1 MRQLKILVS
10 YSCVS
15 SLQKGLAG
23 MNSFRR
29 IRGRKPSSFSFRPTA
44 ESLEIRSLLSGLSV
58 GKPGMDLPQPAPS
71 QPDRVPNE
79 LLVQFKP
86 EVTRL
91 QATQIV
97 ASLDME
103 VRSFTQTAAMQAS
116 GQGLLVRVG
125 TPANAPQQQSI
136 NRLQQHPRIAF
147 AEPNYIYYP
156 DYVSNDPSYTDGS
169 LWGMYS
175 NDSPGAGP
183 GGTTNQFGSAAEQAW
198 RDGFVGNRSV
208 CIGVIDTGIQLDHP
222 DLAANIWVNPF
233 EIAGDG
239 IDNDGNGYA
248 DDVNGWD
255 FNNDDNSVYDDPSD
269 DHGTHVAGT
278 IGGTGGNGTG
288 VAGVNW
294 TVNLI
299 SAKFF
304 GANAA
309 TLEMAVRA
317 FDYMTDL
324 KTRHGINLVATN
336 NSWSGGAYAQSL
348 HDAAIRHARA
358 DILLV
363 AAASNQS
370 ANNDSAPRYPAN
382 LNTSTGTS
390 TEPAASYDAVISV
403 ASLDSNGALSSFSS
417 FGATTVDIGAPG
429 AGVLSTVP
437 VSSYAFFD
445 GTSMATPHVTGSI
458 GLYASVQ
465 SAIQPAASIRAAI
478 LNSAVPTTS
487 LNGKVVTNGRLNVYN
502 AIRSSSFIYLD
513 KSVYSS
519 TGLVTMTVSHAAA
532 NTSTTVVNT
541 ITVNIASS
549 TETSPL
555 TVTLTETGVNT
566 GVFAGTAQLA
576 PGAAMPD
583 SLLQVVHGDTISATY
598 TTLGLVDQ
606 AVVDDV
612 PPMIS
617 NLFATPA
624 ASTADITWDTDEP
637 ADELVR
643 YGTSPGSLTQSTSSA
658 VLRSAHSLKITGL
671 SPSTVYFYQVQSTDE
686 AGNIAVSQIESF
698 TTQSAP
704 DILFVDDDNGASY
717 ERFFDYALLANEVA
731 YDTWNV
737 AALGSSPT
745 AADLAS
751 YKMVIWNTGYDFSSA
766 ILPSDESAIATY
778 LDNGGRIYISGQDVL
793 WSGVSPAFRT
803 NYLKV
808 SSYFDDVVISDHV
821 ETGIFGHPIGRN
833 LLLPVTLPTDFPLFY
848 VDQLLP
854 TADAEGFLLHNSAA
868 ASYPF
873 SSVSY
878 RGDYDNGGFGMVFT
892 TLPFESISLFDV
904 APNDSATVMRRIIE
918 YLIGPLPG
926 IVDIELPVYG
936 LNDAPLITVRDS
948 APNVDY
954 FAVDTTTVDVYS
966 TSELTPITV
975 VLTETDVDSGVFT
988 GTIQLGPA
996 PVDSADSI
1004 LQVVHN
1010 DILIAF
1016 LPANGRFDTA
1026 IIDGLPPNASN
1037 IAATA
1042 HPTRAIIAWNT
1053 DEDSFEQILVGT
1065 SPTSLSLV
1073 YDGNGFG
1080 SSHLMTVS
1088 GLVPDTQYYYQI
1100 ISTDAY
1106 GNSGASEINSFV
1118 TTIAQPIL
1126 VIDDDNG
1133 GASELAFTNALAA
1146 NLFTSDSWD
1155 LFAENGQPL
1164 AADLSA
1170 YRMVIWNTGFD
1181 FSTALTAA
1189 DELAISTYL
1198 SNGGRIFISGQDVLF
1213 SGVSTSFRTN
1223 YLKVASYEDD
1233 VQTVDHNEVGVSGHP
1248 IGNGM
1253 NIPVA
1258 ANADIPNLYVDAL
1271 TPAVGATGFLR
1282 HGVTTASS
1290 SFSAVSYR
1298 GNYAAGGFGMVFS
1311 SVPFEAMSTTAAAP
1325 GNQQAFMFR
1334 VVDFLIGPLPA
1345 IIVSSPSATRT
1356 TEAGA
1361 QATFTIVLNSQPA
1374 AWVYVPVFSSDT
1386 TEGSVSTNLVAF
1398 STANWF
1404 VPQTVTVTGVN
1415 DFVDD
1420 GDISYSI
1427 LIGPSQSPDLLYNGI
1442 DSADISLLNV
1452 DDDTAGIT
1460 VSPPSGTTTT
1470 ETGGAITFI
1479 VRLDSEPLS
1488 SVMIPISSSD
1498 TTEGS
1503 VSPGMLFFNAS
1514 NWSVGQVVTVTGV
1527 DDTINDG
1534 DVAYTAVIGNSNSS
1548 DPLYSGLNP
1557 ADIALVNIDNDPVVG
1572 DTKFYVVNDTTVD
1585 RTYEYDAAGNS
1596 VENYTLDPTNT
1607 TTRGIATNA
1616 AGTRLWVLDANRK
1629 VYIYNNSGVLQGSW
1643 TLGTL
1648 PTTALVE
1655 GIATNGTHLWVV
1667 DRSARRV
1674 YYYANAASRTSGTQT
1689 ATANF
1694 ALNTANTNPKDIVFG
1709 TQTGTSFLWVVDD
1722 GTGFDRVYR
1731 YQLNTSGTS
1740 TVNSAWGISPENSSP
1755 TGITVDPSNGS
1766 MDVWICDSGSDR
1778 VYRYPSG
1785 RTTVQP
1791 LMADSFALSAA
1802 NSNAQGIADPPPVS
1816 GDITE
1821 SFSTGPQHSTYD
1833 PAPAAARRINLFT
1846 TDADNAANAR
1856 STAAKT
1862 ERQANLRTLGHTA
1875 ARTSKSTASTA
1886 ASMPN
1891 VLNTVLA
1898 PENAAESIDDLFSS
1912 LELQQSL
1919 LN

>member
-1 MRQLKILVS
+1 MSR
-10 YSCVS
+10 
-15 SLQKGLAG
+15 
-23 MNSFRR
+23 FRR
-29 IRGRKPSSFSFRPTA
+29 NRSRRSASFSVRPFG

-58 GKPGMDLPQPAPS
+58 GKPGLDVPQPAPS

-86 EVTRL
+86 EVSRL
-91 QATQIV
+91 QASQIV
-97 ASLDME
+97 ASFDME

-125 TPANAPQQQSI
+125 TPASAPQQQSI

-175 NDSPGAGP
+175 NDDPAAGP

-198 RDGFVGNRSV
+198 RDGFIGNRSV

-294 TVNLI
+294 NVNLI

-363 AAASNQS
+363 AAASNRS
-370 ANNDSAPRYPAN
+370 ADNDTAPRYPAN
-382 LNTSTGTS
+382 LNTATGTS
-390 TEPAASYDAVISV
+390 TEPAASYDAVIAV
-403 ASLDSNGALSSFSS
+403 ASLDSNGALSDFSS

-513 KSVYSS
+513 KSVYRS

-532 NTSTTVVNT
+532 NSSTTLVNT

-566 GVFAGTAQLA
+566 GIFAGTAQLA
-576 PGAAMPD
+576 PGAAVPD

-598 TTLGLVDQ
+598 TTLGLVDY
-606 AVVDDV
+606 AVIDDF
-612 PPMIS
+612 PPIIS
-617 NLFATPA
+617 NLLAAPA
-624 ASTADITWDTDEP
+624 SSTADITWDTDEP
-637 ADELVR
+637 ADEIVS
-643 YGTSPGSLTQSTSSA
+643 YGTSPGSLNQTVGSRAFRNLHAQ
-658 VLRSAHSLKITGL
+658 KITGL
-671 SPSTVYFYQVQSTDE
+671 SPNTVYFYQVFSTDE
-686 AGNIAVSQIESF
+686 AGNTATSQIESF

-704 DILFVDDDNGASY
+704 DILFVDDDGGASY
-717 ERFFDYALLANEVA
+717 ERFFDFALQANRVA

-737 AALGSSPT
+737 ASLGFTP
-745 AADLAS
+745 AAAELAN
-751 YKMVIWNTGYDFSSA
+751 YKMVIWNTGYDFSTALLTADELA
-766 ILPSDESAIATY
+766 ISTY
-778 LDNGGRIYISGQDVL
+778 LDGGGRIYISGQDVL
-793 WSGVSPAFRT
+793 WSGVSATFQT
-803 NYLKV
+803 SYLKV
-808 SSYFDDVVISDHV
+808 ADYFNDLVTVAHT
-821 ETGIFGHPIGRN
+821 ETGIDGHPIGRN
-833 LLLPVTLPTDFPLFY
+833 LSLTAALPTDFPTFF
-848 VDQLLP
+848 VDELLP
-854 TADAEGFLLHNSAA
+854 AADAEGFLLHNDPSGF
-868 ASYPF
+868 YPF

-878 RGDYDNGGFGMVFT
+878 RGDYAAGGFGMVFT
-892 TLPFESISLFDV
+892 TLPFESISQFDA
-904 APNDSATVMRRIIE
+904 APNDSTTVMRRIIE

-936 LNDAPLITVRDS
+936 LNQTPVVTALDS
-948 APNVDY
+948 GANTDYFNVDT
-954 FAVDTTTVDVYS
+954 VTVDVFS
-966 TSELTPITV
+966 DSETTLLSI
-975 VLTETDVDSGVFT
+975 VLTETGADTGVFT
-988 GTIQLGPA
+988 GSFQLGPA
-996 PVDSADSI
+996 PVDNSDSI
-1004 LQVVHN
+1004 VQVVHN
-1010 DILIAF
+1010 DAVYAF
-1016 LPANGRFDTA
+1016 MPSSGSFDFA

-1037 IAATA
+1037 IVATA
-1042 HPTRAIIAWNT
+1042 HPTRANISWNT
-1053 DEDSFEQILVGT
+1053 DEDSTEQILVGT

-1073 YDGNGFG
+1073 YNGNGFG

-1088 GLVPDTQYYYQI
+1088 GLVPQTQYYYQI
-1100 ISTDAY
+1100 ISTDAL
-1106 GNSGASEINSFV
+1106 GNSGASEINSFI
-1118 TTIAQPIL
+1118 TTAAQPIL
-1126 VIDDDNG
+1126 VIDDDMG
-1133 GASELAFTNALAA
+1133 LASEQFFTSALAA

-1170 YRMVIWNTGFD
+1170 YRMVIWNTGYD
-1181 FSTALTAA
+1181 FSTALLPA

-1198 SNGGRIFISGQDVLF
+1198 SNGGRIFVSGQDVLF

-1233 VQTVDHNEVGVSGHP
+1233 VQTADHNEIGVTGHP

-1258 ANADIPNLYVDAL
+1258 TNAEIPSLFVDAV
-1271 TPAVGATGFLR
+1271 TPASGATGFLR
-1282 HGVTTASS
+1282 HGVSTASS

-1311 SVPFEAMSTTAAAP
+1311 TVPLEAMSTTATAP
-1325 GNQQAFMFR
+1325 SNQQAFVFR

-1345 IIVSSPSATRT
+1345 IIVSSPTAVRT

-1361 QATFTIVLNSQPA
+1361 RTTFTIVLNSQPA
-1374 AWVYVPVFSSDT
+1374 AWVYVPVVSSDT

-1427 LIGPSQSPDLLYNGI
+1427 LIGPSQSPDILYNGI
-1442 DSADISLLNV
+1442 DSADIDLLNI

-1470 ETGGAITFI
+1470 ETGGSITFI

-1498 TTEGS
+1498 ATEGS

-1514 NWSVGQVVTVTGV
+1514 NWSVGQLVTVTGV

-1557 ADIALVNIDNDPVVG
+1557 ADIALVNIDNDPIVG

-1585 RTYEYDAAGNS
+1585 RTFEYDAAGNS
-1596 VENYTLDPTNT
+1596 VENYTLNPANT

-1616 AGTRLWVLDANRK
+1616 AGTRLWVLDANRR

-1648 PTTALVE
+1648 PSTALVE

-1667 DRSARRV
+1667 DRSTRRV

-1694 ALNTANTNPKDIVFG
+1694 ALNSGNTTPKDVVFG
-1709 TQTGTSFLWVVDD
+1709 SQSGTNFLWVVDD
-1722 GTGFDRVYR
+1722 GTGFDRVFR
-1731 YQLNTSGTS
+1731 YQLNGSGVS
-1740 TVNSAWGISPENSSP
+1740 TASSAWGISPENSSP

-1766 MDVWICDSGSDR
+1766 MDIWICDSGSDR

-1785 RTTVQP
+1785 RTSVQP

-1802 NSNAQGIADPPPVS
+1802 NSNAQGIADPPPLS
-1816 GDITE
+1816 GDVVE
-1821 SFSTGPQHSTYD
+1821 SFSSAPQHSTYD
-1833 PAPAAARRINLFT
+1833 PAPAAARRINLFPT
-1846 TDADNAANAR
+1846 AAENLANAG
-1856 STAAKT
+1856 STAAKA
-1862 ERQANLRTLGHTA
+1862 ERHTSLRTLGNTN
-1875 ARTSKSTASTA
+1875 ARNTKSTAPAA
-1886 ASMPN
+1886 ASVPAI
-1891 VLNTVLA
+1891 LNTVLA
-1898 PENAAESIDDLFSS
+1898 PENAAQSIDDLFSS

>member
-1 MRQLKILVS
+1 MT
-10 YSCVS
+10 
-15 SLQKGLAG
+15 
-23 MNSFRR
+23 SFRR

-58 GKPGMDLPQPAPS
+58 GKPGMDLPQPEPS

-86 EVTRL
+86 EVSRL
-91 QATQIV
+91 QASQIA
-97 ASLDME
+97 ASFGLE

-125 TPANAPQQQSI
+125 TPANVPQQQSI
-136 NRLQQHPRIAF
+136 NQLQQHPRIAF

-156 DYVSNDPSYTDGS
+156 DYVSNDPSYSDGS

-175 NDSPGAGP
+175 NDNPSAGP

-198 RDGFVGNRSV
+198 RDGFIGNRGLY
-208 CIGVIDTGIQLDHP
+208 IGVIDTGIQLNHP

-278 IGGTGGNGTG
+278 IGASGGNGTG

-294 TVNLI
+294 NVNLI

-324 KTRHGINLVATN
+324 KSRHGINLVATN
-336 NSWSGGAYAQSL
+336 NSWSGGSYAQSL
-348 HDAAIRHARA
+348 HDAAIRHAKA

-363 AAASNQS
+363 AAASNRS
-370 ANNDSAPRYPAN
+370 ADNDTTPRYPAN
-382 LNTSTGTS
+382 LNTTVGTS
-390 TEPAASYDAVISV
+390 TETAASYDAVIAV
-403 ASLDSNGALSSFSS
+403 ASLDSNGALSGFSS
-417 FGATTVDIGAPG
+417 FGATTVDIGAAG

-437 VSSYAFFD
+437 VNSYAVFD
-445 GTSMATPHVTGSI
+445 GTSMATPHVAGAI
-458 GLYASVQ
+458 GLYASVHSTVQ
-465 SAIQPAASIRAAI
+465 SAASIRAAI

-487 LNGKVVTNGRLNVYN
+487 LNGKVATNGRLNVYN
-502 AIRSSSFIYLD
+502 AIRSSNFIYLD
-513 KSVYSS
+513 KSVYRSN
-519 TGLVTMTVSHAAA
+519 GLVTMTVSHAAA
-532 NTSTTVVNT
+532 NTSATVVNT
-541 ITVNIASS
+541 VTVQISS
-549 TETSPL
+549 TTESSPL
-555 TVTLTETGVNT
+555 NVTLTETGVNT
-566 GVFAGTAQLA
+566 GVFTGTAQLA
-576 PGAAMPD
+576 PGAAIPD
-583 SLLQVVHGDTISATY
+583 SLLQVVHADAIIAVYPS
-598 TTLGLVDQ
+598 LGLIDR
-606 AVVDDV
+606 AVVDDF
-612 PPMIS
+612 PPVIS
-617 NLFATPA
+617 NVLATA
-624 ASTADITWDTDEP
+624 ASSTADITWDTDEP

-643 YGTSPGSLTQSTSSA
+643 YGTSPGSLTQSTISA
-658 VLRSAHSLKITGL
+658 AFRSAHSLKITGL

-737 AALGSSPT
+737 AALGFSPT

-751 YKMVIWNTGYDFSSA
+751 YKMVIWNTGYDFRSA

-793 WSGVSPAFRT
+793 YSTVSSAFRT

-808 SSYFDDVVISDHV
+808 SSYFDDVVTADHV

-833 LLLPVTLPTDFPLFY
+833 LLLPVTLPADFPVFY

-854 TADAEGFLLHNSAA
+854 TADAEGFLLHNSAG

-892 TLPFESISLFDV
+892 TLPFESISPFDV

-954 FAVDTTTVDVYS
+954 FAVDTTTVEIYS
-966 TSELTPITV
+966 SSELTPITV
-975 VLTETDVDSGVFT
+975 VLTETDIDSGVFT
-988 GTIQLGPA
+988 GTFQLGPA
-996 PVDSADSI
+996 PVDPADSI

-1010 DILIAF
+1010 DIIIAV
-1016 LPANGRFDTA
+1016 LPASGRFDTA
-1026 IIDGLPPNASN
+1026 IVDGLPPNASN

-1042 HPTRAIIAWNT
+1042 HPTRANITWNT

-1065 SPTSLSLV
+1065 SPTDLSLV
-1073 YDGNGFG
+1073 YDGTGFG
-1080 SSHLMTVS
+1080 TGHRMTVS
-1088 GLVPDTQYYYQI
+1088 GLVPNTQYYYQI
-1100 ISTDAY
+1100 ISTDAL

-1126 VIDDDNG
+1126 VIDDDLG
-1133 GASELAFTNALAA
+1133 GATEQAVTNALAA

-1155 LFAENGQPL
+1155 LLAENGQPL
-1164 AADLSA
+1164 AGDLNA

-1198 SNGGRIFISGQDVLF
+1198 NNGGRIFISGQDVLF
-1213 SGVSTSFRTN
+1213 SGVSTGFRTN
-1223 YLKVASYEDD
+1223 YLKVDSYEDD
-1233 VQTVDHNEVGVSGHP
+1233 VQLVDHNEVGVSGHP

-1258 ANADIPNLYVDAL
+1258 ANADIPELYVDAL

-1311 SVPFEAMSTTAAAP
+1311 SVPFETMSTTAAAP
-1325 GNQQAFMFR
+1325 SNQQAFMFR

-1361 QATFTIVLNSQPA
+1361 QTTFTIVLNSQPA

-1386 TEGSVSTNLVAF
+1386 TEGSLSTNLVAF

-1420 GDISYSI
+1420 GDINYSI
-1427 LIGPSQSPDLLYNGI
+1427 LIGPSQSPDTLYNGI

-1460 VSPPSGTTTT
+1460 VSPPSGTSTT
-1470 ETGGAITFI
+1470 ETGGSITFV

-1503 VSPGMLFFNAS
+1503 VNPGMLVFNAS
-1514 NWSVGQVVTVTGV
+1514 NWSVGQLVTVTGV
-1527 DDTINDG
+1527 DDTIKDG
-1534 DVAYTAVIGNSNSS
+1534 DVAYTAIIGNSNSS

-1557 ADIALVNIDNDPVVG
+1557 ADIALVNIDNDPTVG
-1572 DTKFYVVNDTTVD
+1572 DTKFYVVNDSTVD
-1585 RTYEYDAAGNS
+1585 RTYEYDAAGNA
-1596 VENYTLDPTNT
+1596 VENYTLNATNT

-1616 AGTRLWVLDANRK
+1616 AGTRLWVLDANRR
-1629 VYIYNNSGVLQGSW
+1629 VYVYNNSGVLQGSW

-1667 DRSARRV
+1667 DRSARRA
-1674 YYYANAASRTSGTQT
+1674 YYYANAASRTSGTQN

-1694 ALNTANTNPKDIVFG
+1694 ALNAGNTTPKDVVFG
-1709 TQTGTSFLWVVDD
+1709 SQNGTNFLWVVDD
-1722 GTGFDRVYR
+1722 GTGFDRVFR
-1731 YQLNTSGTS
+1731 YQLNGSGVS
-1740 TVNSAWGISPENSSP
+1740 TGSSAWGISPENSSP
-1755 TGITVDPSNGS
+1755 TGITLDPSNGS
-1766 MDVWICDSGSDR
+1766 MDIWICDSGSDR

-1785 RTTVQP
+1785 RTSVQP
-1791 LMADSFALSAA
+1791 LLADSFALSAA

-1816 GDITE
+1816 SDATAV
-1821 SFSTGPQHSTYD
+1821 FDDGPQRSSWD
-1833 PAPAAARRINLFT
+1833 PAPAAARRITLFPN
-1846 TDADNAANAR
+1846 ADESLANAR
-1856 STAAKT
+1856 STAAKADRRT
-1862 ERQANLRTLGHTA
+1862 DLRTLGNNSARPARSTTA
-1875 ARTSKSTASTA
+1875 AATTAPA
-1886 ASMPN
+1886 AVSSA
-1891 VLNTVLA
+1891 LA
-1898 PENAAESIDDLFSS
+1898 PENAAQSIDDLFSS
-1912 LELQQSL
+1912 LELQESL

>member
-1 MRQLKILVS
+1 MTR
-10 YSCVS
+10 
-15 SLQKGLAG
+15 
-23 MNSFRR
+23 FRR
-29 IRGRKPSSFSFRPTA
+29 IRGRKPSSFSVRPTA

-58 GKPGMDLPQPAPS
+58 GKPGMDLPLPGPS

-86 EVTRL
+86 EVSRQ
-91 QATQIV
+91 QASQIA
-97 ASLDME
+97 ASLGLD
-103 VRSFTQTAAMQAS
+103 VRSYTQTAAMQAS

-125 TPANAPQQQSI
+125 TPANIPQQQSI
-136 NRLQQHPRIAF
+136 DRLQQHPRVAF

-175 NDSPGAGP
+175 NDNPSAGP

-198 RDGFVGNRSV
+198 RDGFIGNRGV
-208 CIGVIDTGIQLDHP
+208 YIGVIDTGIQLDHP

-248 DDVNGWD
+248 DDINGWD

-278 IGGTGGNGTG
+278 IGASGGNGTG

-294 TVNLI
+294 NVNLI

-309 TLEMAVRA
+309 TVEMAVRA

-324 KTRHGINLVATN
+324 KSRHGINLVATN
-336 NSWSGGAYAQSL
+336 NSWSGGSYSQSL
-348 HDAAIRHARA
+348 HDAAIRHAKA

-363 AAASNQS
+363 AAASNRS
-370 ANNDSAPRYPAN
+370 ADNDTAPRYPAN
-382 LNTSTGTS
+382 LNTTVGTS
-390 TEPAASYDAVISV
+390 TETAASYDAVIAV
-403 ASLDSNGALSSFSS
+403 ASLDSNGALSGFSS
-417 FGATTVDIGAPG
+417 YGATTVDIGAAG

-437 VSSYAFFD
+437 VSTYELYD
-445 GTSMATPHVTGSI
+445 GTSMATPHVAGSI
-458 GLYASVQ
+458 GLYASVHSTVQ
-465 SAIQPAASIRAAI
+465 SAASIRAAI

-487 LNGKVVTNGRLNVYN
+487 LNGKVATNGRLNVYN
-502 AIRSSSFIYLD
+502 AIRSSNFIYLD
-513 KSVYSS
+513 KSVYRS
-519 TGLVTMTVSHAAA
+519 TGLVTITVSHAAA
-532 NTSTTVVNT
+532 NTSPTVVNS
-541 ITVNIASS
+541 IS
-549 TETSPL
+549 TQIFSTTESAPL
-555 TVTLTETGVNT
+555 AVTLTETAVNT
-566 GVFAGTAQLA
+566 GVFSGTVQLA
-576 PGAAMPD
+576 PGAPIPD
-583 SLLQVVHGDTISATY
+583 SLLQVVHGDVIIASYPA
-598 TTLGLVDQ
+598 LGLIDR
-606 AVVDDV
+606 AVVDDL
-612 PPMIS
+612 PPTIS
-617 NLFATPA
+617 NIFVIPY
-624 ASTADITWDTDEP
+624 SGTADVFWTTDEP

-643 YGTSPGSLTQSTSSA
+643 YGTSPGTLTQSVSSTA
-658 VLRSAHSLKITGL
+658 LRTEHSLNITGL
-671 SPSTVYFYQVQSTDE
+671 SPNTVYFYQVQSTDE

-704 DILFVDDDNGASY
+704 DILFVDDDNGAAD
-717 ERFFDYALLANEVA
+717 EQFFDYALFANQVR

-737 AALGSSPT
+737 AAMGASPT
-745 AADLAS
+745 AADLAN
-751 YKMVIWNTGYDFSSA
+751 YKMVIWNTGYDFTTA
-766 ILPSDESAIATY
+766 ILPSDESAISTY
-778 LDNGGRIYISGQDVL
+778 LDNGGRIYISGQDVF
-793 WSGVSPAFRT
+793 WSGVSANFQTR
-803 NYLKV
+803 YLKV
-808 SSYFDDVVISDHV
+808 ADYFDDIVSYDHM
-821 ETGIFGHPIGRN
+821 ETGIPGHPIGRN
-833 LLLPVTLPTDFPLFY
+833 LSLTATLPATFGSLF
-848 VDQLLP
+848 VDELQP
-854 TADAEGFLLHNSAA
+854 TADAEGFLLHNDPSAL
-868 ASYPF
+868 YPF

-878 RGDYDNGGFGMVFT
+878 RGDYAAGGFGMVFT
-892 TLPFESISLFDV
+892 TLPFESISQFDI

-926 IVDIELPVYG
+926 VIDIQLPVYG
-936 LNDAPLITVRDS
+936 MTQTPTITVRDS

-954 FAVDTTTVDVYS
+954 FAVDTTTVEVFS
-966 TSELTPITV
+966 SSELAPLTV
-975 VLTETDVDSGVFT
+975 VLTETDVDTGVFT
-988 GTIQLGPA
+988 GTFQLGPA

-1010 DILIAF
+1010 DTIYAV
-1016 LPANGRFDTA
+1016 LPTSGSFDTA

-1042 HPTRAIIAWNT
+1042 HPTRANISWTT

-1073 YDGNGFG
+1073 YDGQGFG

-1088 GLVPDTQYYYQI
+1088 GLVPQTQYYYQI
-1100 ISTDAY
+1100 ISTDAL

-1126 VIDDDNG
+1126 VIDDDS
-1133 GASELAFTNALAA
+1133 GATTERVFTDALAA
-1146 NLFTSDSWD
+1146 NLFSSDSWD
-1155 LFAENGQPL
+1155 LAAENGQPL
-1164 AADLSA
+1164 VGDLNA
-1170 YRMVIWNTGFD
+1170 YRMVIWNTGVEFN
-1181 FSTALTAA
+1181 SALLPA

-1198 SNGGRIFISGQDVLF
+1198 NNGGRIFISGQDVLF
-1213 SGVSTSFRTN
+1213 SGVSTAFRTN

-1233 VQTVDHNEVGVSGHP
+1233 VQTVNHNEVGVSGHP

-1258 ANADIPNLYVDAL
+1258 TNADVQTLYVDAV
-1271 TPAVGATGFLR
+1271 TPATGATGFLR
-1282 HGVTTASS
+1282 HGVSTASS

-1311 SVPFEAMSTTAAAP
+1311 TVPLEAMSTTAAAP
-1325 GNQQAFMFR
+1325 SNQQAFMFR

-1345 IIVSSPSATRT
+1345 IIVSSPTATRT

-1361 QATFTIVLNSQPA
+1361 QTSFTIVLNSQPA

-1386 TEGSVSTNLVAF
+1386 TEGAVSTNLVAF

-1420 GDISYSI
+1420 GDIDYSI
-1427 LIGPSQSPDLLYNGI
+1427 LIGPSQSPDVLYNGI

-1460 VSPPSGTTTT
+1460 VSPPSGTSTT
-1470 ETGGAITFI
+1470 ETGGSITFV

-1503 VSPGMLFFNAS
+1503 VNPGMLIFNAS
-1514 NWSVGQVVTVTGV
+1514 NWSVGQLVTATGV
-1527 DDTINDG
+1527 DDTIDDG
-1534 DVAYTAVIGNSNSS
+1534 DVAWTAIIGNSNSS

-1557 ADIALVNIDNDPVVG
+1557 ADIALVNIDNDPTVG
-1572 DTKFYVVNDTTVD
+1572 DTKFYVVNDSTVD
-1585 RTYEYDAAGNS
+1585 RTYEYDPAGNA
-1596 VENYTLDPTNT
+1596 VENYTLDATNT

-1616 AGTRLWVLDANRK
+1616 AGTRIWVLDANRR
-1629 VYIYNNSGVLQGSW
+1629 VYVYNNSGTLQGSW

-1667 DRSARRV
+1667 DRSARRA
-1674 YYYANAASRTSGTQT
+1674 YYYANAAARTSGTQT

-1694 ALNTANTNPKDIVFG
+1694 ALNTGNTTPKDVVFG
-1709 TQTGTSFLWVVDD
+1709 SQNGTNFLWVVDD
-1722 GTGFDRVYR
+1722 GTGFDRVFR
-1731 YQLNTSGTS
+1731 YQLNGSGVS
-1740 TVNSAWGISPENSSP
+1740 TGSSAWGISPENSSP
-1755 TGITVDPSNGS
+1755 TGITLDPSNGS
-1766 MDVWICDSGSDR
+1766 MDIWICDSSSDR

-1785 RTTVQP
+1785 RTSVQP
-1791 LMADSFALSAA
+1791 LLADSFALSVA

-1816 GDITE
+1816 TTTEE
-1821 SFSTGPQHSTYD
+1821 SFSAGPQYSTWE
-1833 PAPAAARRINLFT
+1833 PAPAAARRISLFRNI
-1846 TDADNAANAR
+1846 DN
-1856 STAAKT
+1856 SP
-1862 ERQANLRTLGHTA
+1862 
-1875 ARTSKSTASTA
+1875 TA
-1886 ASMPN
+1886 ASSNGTGNARRTELRSNAVATGRITKPAAMA
-1891 VLNTVLA
+1891 NTSLPTTATATSVE
-1898 PENAAESIDDLFSS
+1898 PPMMGSIDDLFSS
-1912 LELQQSL
+1912 IELQTAL